1 MLTARKAIPAV
12 LWMTRYLD
20 RAIDHL
26 RAWQPQEREH
36 DVLDKD
42 VARVSPPK
50 CANLNYLGR

>member
-1 MLTARKAIPAV
+1 MGQTRETALLSAAGS
-12 LWMTRYLD
+12 LCS
-20 RAIDHL
+20 AIDHL